1 MQDPISKLE
10 SKKIELNLGIN
21 SFDNP
26 TKLSELQAWS
36 QLMLNLTFLR
46 PGTFPSQPE
55 MGIDIENYQYDFID
69 DATAELS
76 SKIISQQQTYLPDVP
91 LTGVDISTTDY
102 KGSKIL
108 LIKYVFS
115 THKGNVAS
123 VVAVDMSA
131 KGRKFLNFDI
141 SW

>member
-1 MQDPISKLE
+1 MQDPISNVE
-10 SKKIELNLGIN
+10 SNKTELNLGIN

-55 MGIDIENYQYDFID
+55 MGVDIEKYQFDFID

-76 SKIISQQQTYLPDVP
+76 TKITDQQQKYLPDVP
-91 LTGVDISTTDY
+91 LTGVVISTTEY
-102 KGSKIL
+102 QKSPIL
-108 LIKYVFS
+108 LIQYIFS
-115 THKGNVAS
+115 TRNGNVAS
-123 VVAVDMSA
+123 VVAVDMNS
-131 KGRKFLNFDI
+131 KGRNFLNFDI